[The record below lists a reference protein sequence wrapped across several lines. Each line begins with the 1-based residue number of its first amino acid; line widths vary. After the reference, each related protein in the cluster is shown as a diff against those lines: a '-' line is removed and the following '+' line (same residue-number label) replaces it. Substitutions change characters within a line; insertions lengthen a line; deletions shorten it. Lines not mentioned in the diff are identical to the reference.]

1 MFYWSDKTSYV
12 KTREWNQITQHHRKN
27 RWNHDWNKLWKD
39 PVGITWVFA
48 FKKYNPVVLKC
59 PPSFFVICIIRAY
72 RVQNLTP
79 EESKYKCV
87 MPKQLQPFPS
97 NISCDAFSAWSKVPR
112 FPPISLHLFFSLA
125 LMWFICGWR
134 TLDQL
139 IIIPLQSCR
148 QLQIRLCRSPICNWQ
163 RHSASLSIL
172 CPLTSAPAWNGKLG
186 VCWAAIRSVDWLLQ
200 CSALPRLLYCRL
212 VSWMKSR
219 LICRYC
225 NQSDQLMATFQSHSR
240 GFCRD

>member
-1 MFYWSDKTSYV
+1 MWCQSSCSHFRLILAVMHSVPEAES
-12 KTREWNQITQHHRKN
+12 
-27 RWNHDWNKLWKD
+27 
-39 PVGITWVFA
+39 PVF
-48 FKKYNPVVLKC
+48 L
-59 PPSFFVICIIRAY
+59 SF
-72 RVQNLTP
+72 L
-79 EESKYKCV
+79 S
-87 MPKQLQPFPS
+87 
-97 NISCDAFSAWSKVPR
+97 IS
-112 FPPISLHLFFSLA
+112 FFSLA

-212 VSWMKSR
+212 VSWMKPR

-240 GFCRD
+240 GLCRD

>member
-59 PPSFFVICIIRAY
+59 PPSFFVICMIRAY

-79 EESKYKCV
+79 EESKYKCE

-97 NISCDAFSAWSKVPR
+97 NISCDAFSAWSRVPR

-125 LMWFICGWR
+125 LMVVYLWLKNTGPVDYYSTAELQAVTDK
-134 TLDQL
+134 TLQVSYLQL
-139 IIIPLQSCR
+139 A
-148 QLQIRLCRSPICNWQ
+148 
-163 RHSASLSIL
+163 ASLCVPFYSLPINFCSGL
-172 CPLTSAPAWNGKLG
+172 KWE
-186 VCWAAIRSVDWLLQ
+186 IRSMLSCNQKCWLAAAVQCAPQASLLQ
-200 CSALPRLLYCRL
+200 TSVVDEVETYLSVL
-212 VSWMKSR
+212 
-219 LICRYC
+219 
-225 NQSDQLMATFQSHSR
+225 
-240 GFCRD
+240 